1 MKKIIIFIYLIS
13 INWMVDANT
22 NSASISFQSGEQ
34 LTYVGYYNWKF
45 VWVKAGE
52 ATFKVSD
59 STYFNDSVYDV
70 QVNGYSYKAYDIFFK
85 VRDSINV
92 LMNRDN
98 FEPYFFKRITN
109 EGSYHAEH
117 RYWFDKESRQVKSEI
132 AKRNR
137 SAKDSIVGWPN
148 GFRDMVSSI
157 YWVRNI
163 EFSNYQKNDTISLK
177 MFVDG
182 ELEDLYI
189 RFKGKDKVK
198 MKDGRKFRCLRF
210 SPMLMDGTIFKEGE
224 GMNVYVTDDKN
235 RLPLLIETEIL
246 VGSLK
251 GYLTD
256 YKNLKWPL
264 DSEIK

>member
-1 MKKIIIFIYLIS
+1 MKKIVLLICIS
-13 INWMVDANT
+13 CFTWMAVSKSNT
-22 NSASISFQSGEQ
+22 STISFQSGEE

-59 STYFNDSVYDV
+59 STYFSDSVYNV

-85 VRDSINV
+85 VRDSVKV
-92 LMNRDN
+92 LMDRES

-117 RYWFDKESRQVKSEI
+117 RYWFDKESRVVKSEI

-137 SAKDSIVGWPN
+137 NAKDSVIIWPK

-157 YWVRNI
+157 YWVRNVD
-163 EFSNYQKNDTISLK
+163 FSKYQINDTIPLK
-177 MFVDG
+177 MVVDG

-189 RFKGKDKVK
+189 RFKGKDNVK
-198 MKDGRKFRCLRF
+198 TKDGRKFRCFRF
-210 SPMLMDGTIFKEGE
+210 SPLLMEGTIFKEGE

-235 RLPLLIETEIL
+235 RLPILVETEIL
-246 VGSLK
+246 VGSIK
-251 GYLTD
+251 GYLAD
-256 YKNLKWPL
+256 FKNLKWPL
-264 DSEIK
+264 DAEIK